1 MNSEVNTQILTIP
14 SGRPN
19 SAPITLDMA
28 TIYQAEK
35 RLPEV
40 KIANQG
46 TALELE
52 AFFNEAANLASKY
65 LAWIEYEILHA
76 EKQFDLDK
84 ATVLLEKAP
93 EYFSQNKEKFKELG
107 IKFNE
112 DFRQA
117 LIARDEDCQRSLDT
131 MNALQAAKT
140 LIEAKISTFI
150 RAHYTARSV
159 AAQKM
164 VAPSPA
170 HNGFEGQTYLVDQQN
185 FMGKTNG
192 R

>member
-1 MNSEVNTQILTIP
+1 MTQESSHQTLTVP
-14 SGRPN
+14 SGRPEKG
-19 SAPITLDMA
+19 PITLDM
-28 TIYQAEK
+28 TMIYQAER

-40 KIANQG
+40 KISNQG

-52 AFFNEAANLASKY
+52 SFFNEAANISSKY
-65 LAWIEYEILHA
+65 LAWIEYEILQA
-76 EKQFDLDK
+76 EKQLDLDK

-93 EYFSQNKEKFKELG
+93 EYFSQNREKFKELG

-117 LIARDEDCQRSLDT
+117 LISRDENCQKSLDT
-131 MNALQAAKT
+131 LNALQAAKS
-140 LIEAKISTFI
+140 LIEAKVSTFV

-159 AAQKM
+159 ASQRM
-164 VAPSPA
+164 VTPSPA
-170 HNGFEGQTYLVDQQN
+170 HNGFEGQTYLTDQQN
-185 FMGKTNG
+185 FMGKING